1 MIEMPELKAKDSLN
15 VVSIHLGT
23 ATTFLTR
30 HTSSPETVVLVP
42 ASLSVSNKI
51 QRDKDTRLL
60 WKGRGY
66 KFDERMSQQSTI
78 LFAHMHTFLSIKWN
92 SSYFVLK

>member
-1 MIEMPELKAKDSLN
+1 MIEMPELKAKDSLK
-15 VVSIHLGT
+15 VVSIPLKT
-23 ATTFLTR
+23 TTFLTSL
-30 HTSSPETVVLVP
+30 TSSPETVVLVP
-42 ASLSVSNKI
+42 ASLSISNKI

>member
-15 VVSIHLGT
+15 VVSIHLE
-23 ATTFLTR
+23 TTSFLTR

-42 ASLSVSNKI
+42 ASLSISNKI

-78 LFAHMHTFLSIKWN
+78 LFAHMHTFLSI
-92 SSYFVLK
+92 SQTFSYFVLK